1 MPHGAIFGKWEVGNR
16 PVCYNQTMAFFDTVA
31 IVGVGL
37 IGGSVGLALRKRR
50 VARHVV
56 GIGRRLEVLRAAEN
70 RGAVTEVTTDL
81 RQGVASANLVVVCT
95 PVEQIPEFVA
105 AAAKACKPETIIT
118 DVGSTKEAIVT
129 ACDKA
134 LADSKGLWASFV
146 GSHPLAGSE
155 RTGVEFAREDLFEGR
170 ITVVTPS
177 DDSNPDAA
185 AKVEAF
191 WQGIGSKVVR
201 MTPGEH
207 DAAIAVTSHLPHLIA
222 SALAV
227 ATPADLLPLTATGWA
242 DATRIA
248 SGDIELWRQ
257 IFLDNRA
264 NTLKALAPFERVLS
278 ELRAA
283 LEAGDGAALARLL
296 QQGKRIRDTVGS

>member
-1 MPHGAIFGKWEVGNR
+1 
-16 PVCYNQTMAFFDTVA
+16 MAFFDTVA

-37 IGGSVGLALRKRR
+37 MGGSIGLALRKERM
-50 VARHVV
+50 ARHVI
-56 GIGRRLEVLRAAEN
+56 GIGRRMEQLRAAEN

-95 PVEQIPEFVA
+95 PVGDVPEFVA

-118 DVGSTKEAIVT
+118 DVGSTKVAIVA

-146 GSHPLAGSE
+146 GSHPLAGRE
-155 RTGVEFAREDLFEGR
+155 RTGVEFARVDLFQGR
-170 ITVVTPS
+170 TTVITPTEETRKE
-177 DDSNPDAA
+177 AA

-191 WQGIGSKVVR
+191 WQGLGCQVVR
-201 MTPGEH
+201 MTPADH
-207 DAAIAVTSHLPHLIA
+207 DISIAATSHLPHLVA
-222 SALAV
+222 SALAA
-227 ATPADLLPLTATGWA
+227 ATPADLLTLTASGWA
-242 DATRIA
+242 DTTRIA

-257 IFLDNRA
+257 IFLDNRV
-264 NTLKALAPFERVLS
+264 NTLKALAPFEKVLA
-278 ELRAA
+278 ELRQA
-283 LEAGDGAALARLL
+283 LESADGAALARLL

>member
-1 MPHGAIFGKWEVGNR
+1 
-16 PVCYNQTMAFFDTVA
+16 MAFFDTVA

-37 IGGSVGLALRKRR
+37 MGGSIGLALRKERM
-50 VARHVV
+50 ARHVI
-56 GIGRRLEVLRAAEN
+56 GIGRRIEQLRAAEN

-95 PVEQIPEFVA
+95 PVGDVPEFVA

-118 DVGSTKEAIVT
+118 DVGSTKVAIVA

-146 GSHPLAGSE
+146 GSHPLAGRE
-155 RTGVEFAREDLFEGR
+155 RTGVEFAREDLFQGR
-170 ITVVTPS
+170 TTVITPTEETRKE
-177 DDSNPDAA
+177 AA

-191 WQGIGSKVVR
+191 WQGLGCQVVR
-201 MTPGEH
+201 MTPADH
-207 DAAIAVTSHLPHLIA
+207 DISIAATSHLPHLVA
-222 SALAV
+222 SALAA
-227 ATPADLLPLTATGWA
+227 ATPADLLTLTASGWA
-242 DATRIA
+242 DTTRIA

-257 IFLDNRA
+257 IFLDNRV
-264 NTLKALAPFERVLS
+264 NTLKALAPFEKVLA
-278 ELRAA
+278 ELRQS
-283 LEAGDGAALARLL
+283 LESADGAALARLL

>member
-1 MPHGAIFGKWEVGNR
+1 
-16 PVCYNQTMAFFDTVA
+16 MAFFDTVA

-37 IGGSVGLALRKRR
+37 MGGSIGLALRKERM
-50 VARHVV
+50 AKHVI
-56 GIGRRLEVLRAAEN
+56 GIGRRLETLRAAEN

-81 RQGVASANLVVVCT
+81 RQGVASASFVVVCT
-95 PVEQIPEFVA
+95 PVEQVPEFVV

-118 DVGSTKEAIVT
+118 DVGSTKTAIVA

-155 RTGVEFAREDLFEGR
+155 RTGVEFAREDLFQDR
-170 ITVVTPS
+170 TTVITPTEETRPE
-177 DDSNPDAA
+177 AA
-185 AKVEAF
+185 SMIEAF
-191 WQGIGSKVVR
+191 WRGLGSKVVR
-201 MTPGEH
+201 MSPAEH
-207 DAAIAVTSHLPHLIA
+207 DAAIAVTSHLPHLVA
-222 SALAV
+222 SALAA
-227 ATPADLLPLTATGWA
+227 ATSADLLPLTASGWR
-242 DATRIA
+242 DTTRIA
-248 SGDIELWRQ
+248 SGDVDLWRQ

-283 LEAGDGAALARLL
+283 LEADDSAALARLL

>member
-1 MPHGAIFGKWEVGNR
+1 
-16 PVCYNQTMAFFDTVA
+16 MAFFDTVA

-37 IGGSVGLALRKRR
+37 MGGSIGLALRKERM
-50 VARHVV
+50 ARHVI
-56 GIGRRLEVLRAAEN
+56 GIGRRIEQLRLAEN

-95 PVEQIPEFVA
+95 PVGEVSEFVA

-118 DVGSTKEAIVT
+118 DVGSTKAVIVA
-129 ACDKA
+129 ACDEA

-155 RTGVEFAREDLFEGR
+155 RTGVEFARDDLFQER
-170 ITVVTPS
+170 TTVITPTEETRPE
-177 DDSNPDAA
+177 AA

-191 WQGIGSKVVR
+191 WQGLGSQVVR
-201 MTPGEH
+201 MTPVEH
-207 DAAIAVTSHLPHLIA
+207 DIAIAATSHLPHLVA
-222 SALAV
+222 SALAA
-227 ATPADLLPLTATGWA
+227 ATPADLLPLTATGWG

-248 SGDIELWRQ
+248 SGDVELWRQ

-264 NTLKALAPFERVLS
+264 NTLKALAPFETVLA
-278 ELRAA
+278 ELRQA
-283 LEAGDGAALARLL
+283 LESADGAALARLL

>member
-1 MPHGAIFGKWEVGNR
+1 
-16 PVCYNQTMAFFDTVA
+16 MAFFDTVA

-37 IGGSVGLALRKRR
+37 MGGSIGLALRKERM
-50 VARHVV
+50 ARHVI
-56 GIGRRLEVLRAAEN
+56 GIGRRIEQLRLAEN

-95 PVEQIPEFVA
+95 PVGDVPEFVA

-118 DVGSTKEAIVT
+118 DVGSTKAVIVN

-155 RTGVEFAREDLFEGR
+155 RTGVEFAREDLFQGR
-170 ITVVTPS
+170 TTVITPT
-177 DDSNPDAA
+177 DDTRPAAA

-191 WQGIGSKVVR
+191 WQGLGSKVVR
-201 MTPGEH
+201 MTPPEH
-207 DAAIAVTSHLPHLIA
+207 DISIAATSHLPHLVA
-222 SALAV
+222 SALAA
-227 ATPADLLPLTATGWA
+227 ATPADLLTLTASGWA
-242 DATRIA
+242 DTTRIA
-248 SGDIELWRQ
+248 AGDVDLWRQ
-257 IFLDNRA
+257 IFLDNRV
-264 NTLKALAPFERVLS
+264 NTLKALAPFETVLA
-278 ELRAA
+278 ELRQA
-283 LEAGDGAALARLL
+283 LEAADGAALARLL

>member
-1 MPHGAIFGKWEVGNR
+1 
-16 PVCYNQTMAFFDTVA
+16 MAFFDTVA

-37 IGGSVGLALRKRR
+37 MGGSIGLALRKERM
-50 VARHVV
+50 ARHVI
-56 GIGRRLEVLRAAEN
+56 GIGRRIEQLRLAEN

-95 PVEQIPEFVA
+95 PVGDVPEFVA

-118 DVGSTKEAIVT
+118 DVGSTKAAIVA

-155 RTGVEFAREDLFEGR
+155 RTGVEFARADLFQGR
-170 ITVVTPS
+170 TTVITPT
-177 DDSNPDAA
+177 DDTRPESA

-191 WQGIGSKVVR
+191 WQGLGSKVVR
-201 MTPGEH
+201 MTPEEH
-207 DAAIAVTSHLPHLIA
+207 DVSIAATSHLPHLVA
-222 SALAV
+222 SALA
-227 ATPADLLPLTATGWA
+227 ASTPADLLTLTASGWA
-242 DATRIA
+242 DTTRIA
-248 SGDIELWRQ
+248 SGDVELWRQ
-257 IFLDNRA
+257 IFLDNRV
-264 NTLKALAPFERVLS
+264 NTLKALAPFETVLS
-278 ELRAA
+278 ELRQA
-283 LEAGDGAALARLL
+283 LESADGAALTRLL

>member
-1 MPHGAIFGKWEVGNR
+1 
-16 PVCYNQTMAFFDTVA
+16 MAFFDTVA

-37 IGGSVGLALRKRR
+37 MGGSIGLALRKERM
-50 VARHVV
+50 ARHVI
-56 GIGRRLEVLRAAEN
+56 GIGRRIEPLRAAEN
-70 RGAVTEVTTDL
+70 RRAITEVTTDL

-95 PVEQIPEFVA
+95 PVEQVPEFVA

-118 DVGSTKEAIVT
+118 DVGSTKAAIVV

-155 RTGVEFAREDLFEGR
+155 RTGVEFARDDLFQGR
-170 ITVVTPS
+170 TTVVTPS
-177 DDSNPDAA
+177 ENTPPEAA
-185 AKVEAF
+185 AKIEAL
-191 WQGIGSKVVR
+191 WQGLGSKVVN
-201 MTPGEH
+201 MSPQEH
-207 DAAIAVTSHLPHLIA
+207 DAAVAATSHLPHLIA
-222 SALAV
+222 SALAA
-227 ATPADLLPLTATGWA
+227 ATPAELLPLTATGWA
-242 DATRIA
+242 DTSRIA

-257 IFLDNRA
+257 IFLDNRV
-264 NTLKALAPFERVLS
+264 NTLKALASFETVLA

-283 LEAGDGAALARLL
+283 LEAADGPALARLL

>member
-1 MPHGAIFGKWEVGNR
+1 
-16 PVCYNQTMAFFDTVA
+16 MAFFDTVA

-37 IGGSVGLALRKRR
+37 MGGSIGLALRKERM
-50 VARHVV
+50 ARHVI
-56 GIGRRLEVLRAAEN
+56 GIGRRIEPLRAAEN
-70 RGAVTEVTTDL
+70 RRAITEVTTDL

-95 PVEQIPEFVA
+95 PVEQVPEFVA

-118 DVGSTKEAIVT
+118 DVGSTKAAIVA

-155 RTGVEFAREDLFEGR
+155 RTGVEFARDDLFQGR
-170 ITVVTPS
+170 TTVVTPS
-177 DDSNPDAA
+177 ENTPPEAA
-185 AKVEAF
+185 AKIEAL
-191 WQGIGSKVVR
+191 WQGLGSKVVK
-201 MTPGEH
+201 MSPQEH
-207 DAAIAVTSHLPHLIA
+207 DAAVAATSHLPHLIA
-222 SALAV
+222 SALAA
-227 ATPADLLPLTATGWA
+227 ATPAELLPLTATGWA
-242 DATRIA
+242 DTSRIA

-257 IFLDNRA
+257 IFLDNRV
-264 NTLKALAPFERVLS
+264 NTLKALASFETVLA

-283 LEAGDGAALARLL
+283 LEAADGPALARLL